1 MLDMGSAWHW
11 ARELQVRAI
20 GEGARVIDATM
31 GGGGDTQA
39 LCEMVGE
46 SGRVYAF
53 DIQQSAVDRTR
64 ARLEEAGLLPRAELF
79 CASHA
84 RMAEF
89 VHEPVDAVVFHE
101 VRTQPDKLALVK
113 EALRVV
119 KPGGYFAFEDVF
131 YSKRVYGDMDKF
143 VEALKP
149 YVDEIHF
156 EDMRKPDYAPKFLN
170 TPLILGQMGM
180 IWGRKSAAS
189 NKG

>member
-1 MLDMGSAWHW
+1 MFLEFFYLLRQYGLDVSITEWLTFQEALSKGLHGASVTGFYH
-11 ARELQVRAI
+11 LCRAI
-20 GEGARVIDATM
+20 VCKSETEYDKF
-31 GGGGDTQA
+31 DH
-39 LCEMVGE
+39 
-46 SGRVYAF
+46 AF
-53 DIQQSAVDRTR
+53 LD
-64 ARLEEAGLLPRAELF
+64 F
-79 CASHA
+79 
-84 RMAEF
+84 
-89 VHEPVDAVVFHE
+89 
-101 VRTQPDKLALVK
+101 
-113 EALRVV
+113 
-119 KPGGYFAFEDVF
+119 FEDVF

>member
-1 MLDMGSAWHW
+1 MSN
-11 ARELQVRAI
+11 
-20 GEGARVIDATM
+20 
-31 GGGGDTQA
+31 
-39 LCEMVGE
+39 
-46 SGRVYAF
+46 F
-53 DIQQSAVDRTR
+53 
-64 ARLEEAGLLPRAELF
+64 
-79 CASHA
+79 
-84 RMAEF
+84 
-89 VHEPVDAVVFHE
+89 VFHE

-180 IWGRKSAAS
+180 YLGQEKR
-189 NKG
+189 GEQ